1 MNEPIRYCYIH
12 SISPKLELSNYNDIV
27 KKKRHAPL
35 VNEWPIWRFINN
47 TQVYTNEYL
56 GRNIEPFGNFDEL

>member
-1 MNEPIRYCYIH
+1 MNEPITYYYIH
-12 SISPKLELSNYNDIV
+12 STSKLEVSNYNDFI

-47 TQVYTNEYL
+47 TQVYTNEYI
-56 GRNIEPFGNFDEL
+56 GRDIHHFGNFDGL